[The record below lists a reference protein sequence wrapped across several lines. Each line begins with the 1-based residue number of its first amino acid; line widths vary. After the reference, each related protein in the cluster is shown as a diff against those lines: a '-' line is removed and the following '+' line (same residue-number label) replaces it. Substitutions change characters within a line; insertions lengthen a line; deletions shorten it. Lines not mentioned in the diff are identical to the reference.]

1 MAITEQ
7 SLRKIYKIAL
17 TIAGIGVIYYFALSF
32 FNLIIML
39 AVALLI
45 SMIFDPIVNW
55 LEQQGV
61 NRLLASLVVLIG
73 ALVILLTGFSVL
85 IPKIVN
91 QMNRIGSSFTE
102 ENVNM
107 IIQEVEAAINV
118 YFPFIDSS
126 NLAEKIG
133 NFISSAVFD
142 SIDNISNIVTSIF
155 SVIAIVII
163 VPFMTF
169 FLLKDKAK
177 IIKGIINI
185 MPNRYFEM
193 SYAVINRISHDLGRF
208 VSGWIL
214 DAFFVGVMAAI
225 GLAILG
231 IDNSISI
238 GLIAGIGHLI
248 PYFGPIIGGLPAVL
262 ISIIQFGDLSMLP
275 SIIIM
280 FIIIYSFDNGYV
292 QPNVFS
298 KSTDMHPL
306 LIIVLILLGSQIMGV
321 FGMLL
326 AVPIATVVKTAAR
339 EIYHGYRN
347 YKIIKV

>member
-1 MAITEQ
+1 
-7 SLRKIYKIAL
+7 
-17 TIAGIGVIYYFALSF
+17 
-32 FNLIIML
+32 
-39 AVALLI
+39 
-45 SMIFDPIVNW
+45 
-55 LEQQGV
+55 
-61 NRLLASLVVLIG
+61 
-73 ALVILLTGFSVL
+73 
-85 IPKIVN
+85 
-91 QMNRIGSSFTE
+91 
-102 ENVNM
+102 
-107 IIQEVEAAINV
+107 
-118 YFPFIDSS
+118 
-126 NLAEKIG
+126 
-133 NFISSAVFD
+133 
-142 SIDNISNIVTSIF
+142 
-155 SVIAIVII
+155 
-163 VPFMTF
+163 
-169 FLLKDKAK
+169 
-177 IIKGIINI
+177 
-185 MPNRYFEM
+185 M
-193 SYAVINRISHDLGRF
+193 SYAVINRISYDLGRF

-248 PYFGPIIGGLPAVL
+248 PYFGPIIGGLPAAL

-306 LIIVLILLGSQIMGV
+306 LIIILILLGSQVMGV